1 MLLGSHLSVA
11 GGYVNALNDAIRL
24 GMTTVQIFTKN
35 QRQWASKPMEE
46 SARADWLAGLAKGG
60 FTRTTSHA
68 SYLIN
73 LASPDDTLW
82 KKSIESM
89 IDEVQRAEA
98 LHLSCVVLH
107 PGSHVG
113 SGVEAGLSRIGKALD
128 EITAATAGCRT
139 LIALEGTVGGGNQ
152 LGGKFE
158 ELAAMRSRVH
168 QPERIGTCLDTCH
181 ITAAGYDASTEEKAA
196 RVFAEYDRIVGID
209 TLCCIH
215 LNDSMG
221 ALGSHRDRHE
231 HIGKG
236 HVGMGAFAFLMNDA
250 RFADIPMILETEKE
264 QTPEGEDWDAVNLR
278 TLVGLIR
285 SREVRDSLPKPQ
297 PAPPQ
302 VQPPRKSAPAQKK
315 SAPRPRA
322 RAAPVKPRSRSTAPK
337 RAAAASKPRKPARAR
352 KTSRKK
358 R

>member
-11 GGYVNALNDAIRL
+11 GGYVNALHDAARL
-24 GMTTVQIFTKN
+24 GMNTVQIFTKN

-46 SARADWLAGLAKGG
+46 EARTHWLAGLTQGA

-98 LHLSCVVLH
+98 LKLFCVVLH

-113 SGVEAGLSRIGKALD
+113 SGVEAGLARIGKALD

-158 ELAAMRSRVH
+158 ELAAMRSRVR

-264 QTPEGEDWDAVNLR
+264 QTPDGEDWDAVNLR

-285 SREVRDSLPKPQ
+285 SRQVRDSLPRPQ
-297 PAPPQ
+297 PASP
-302 VQPPRKSAPAQKK
+302 PAQPSKK
-315 SAPRPRA
+315 SSP
-322 RAAPVKPRSRSTAPK
+322 APK
-337 RAAAASKPRKPARAR
+337 PSATSRGRVPSVEPRRKAAAAKRTAAVRPRKPARAK